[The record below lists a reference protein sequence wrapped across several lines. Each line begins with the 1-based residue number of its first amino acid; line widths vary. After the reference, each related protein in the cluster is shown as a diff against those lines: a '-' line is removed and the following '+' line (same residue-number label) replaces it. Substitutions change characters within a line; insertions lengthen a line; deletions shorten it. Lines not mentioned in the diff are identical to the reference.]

1 MDGNPIIT
9 LAMYG
14 DISELIN
21 KDPLAQIFAL
31 VIGTFISEDLT
42 CIGSAWLSADG
53 RLPLRIAWLGCF
65 AGIWLG
71 DAGLYIIAR
80 WAGRPFTE
88 KWLPA
93 KWSKGDSI
101 KKAESWIQHEGAKCL
116 WITRFIPGTRLPTY
130 LAAGYLRMNAYL
142 FLTTTGLACLVWTTL
157 LFWLAHR
164 IGKELIPWLD
174 RFRWSA
180 WIGFIGL
187 VITWGIAHRLW
198 KRYQTKACDH
208 E

>member
-1 MDGNPIIT
+1 MDGIPVT
-9 LAMYG
+9 SLAMYG

-21 KDPLAQIFAL
+21 KDPFTQIFAII
-31 VIGTFISEDLT
+31 IGTFFSEDLT

-53 RLPLRIAWLGCF
+53 RLSLWVAWFGCF

-71 DAGLYIIAR
+71 DAGLYIMAR

-88 KWLPA
+88 KWLPE

-101 KKAESWIQHEGAKCL
+101 SQAESWIQHKGSKCL

-130 LAAGYLRMNAYL
+130 LAAGYLRMNLSL
-142 FLTTTGLACLVWTTL
+142 FLLMTGLACLVWTAL

-164 IGKELIPWLD
+164 IGKEMIPWLD
-174 RFRWSA
+174 RFRWGV
-180 WIGFIGL
+180 WVGL
-187 VITWGIAHRLW
+187 LGVVITWGIIRWFW
-198 KRYQTKACDH
+198 KRYKMRPSNH